1 MADAFRLFD
10 IRNVIILGGEATV
23 DPDFWDKLRV
33 ITRVMEGKNTDHL
46 ILTTNGNRLGDPAF
60 ADKVAASRID
70 AVNLSRMHYDQA
82 ENDWKYACRGTRM
95 NVKGSI
101 RVRAVERKVCCPECG
116 YMEDVTYRIL
126 EVVASG
132 VGYTSDWNQPEK
144 RENGPEIIVRDGM
157 GEEE

>member
-1 MADAFRLFD
+1 MLIESQVSDDKGYALLRENAEVSNEVILDGRVCTDIAFYQERRISNYKLAVKRPFH
-10 IRNVIILGGEATV
+10 ILE
-23 DPDFWDKLRV
+23 DS
-33 ITRVMEGKNTDHL
+33 
-46 ILTTNGNRLGDPAF
+46 
-60 ADKVAASRID
+60 ADKKVD
-70 AVNLSRMHYDQA
+70 FPVVNTYFDQA
-82 ENDWKYACRGTRM
+82 ESDWKYACRGTRM

-157 GEEE
+157 GEE